1 MKKLRKTNGITLIAL
16 IITILVLLIIAGVVI
31 GTINGGIFGN
41 ANKSAEKYNNEVR
54 KEDELLGALENKL
67 KDYTGENPSTPDQ
80 PTKEPTNVEYFS
92 WTTTETEA
100 TITGFSDAGKEK
112 YNAGEIT
119 ELVIPGEYNGLKV
132 TTINGGAFKGCTGIK
147 ELYIYKELQSV
158 KIAQNGLNYY
168 GAFNGCTNIEKV
180 EFEEGIT
187 KIPDN
192 MLYKA
197 GLKENVNIIIP
208 SSVTEIGESAFY
220 NCTGIKN
227 IDTLFKSVTKIGNSA
242 FSGCT
247 GITNINIGEKVKEIG
262 EWAFASCTRASNVK
276 IPRSVTIINGAT
288 FYNCTGIKELYIY
301 KELQNVKIAQNGLNY
316 CGAFNGCTNIEKVE
330 FEEGITKIPDNMLY
344 KAGLKENVNIIIPS
358 SVTEIGKSAFYNCT
372 TLSEITIPKS
382 IIKIVDYAFYQCS
395 SLKKIN
401 YTGNEQNWRSVQIG
415 NNNAPLT
422 SATINYNQ

>member
-1 MKKLRKTNGITLIAL
+1 M
-16 IITILVLLIIAGVVI
+16 
-31 GTINGGIFGN
+31 
-41 ANKSAEKYNNEVR
+41 
-54 KEDELLGALENKL
+54 
-67 KDYTGENPSTPDQ
+67 
-80 PTKEPTNVEYFS
+80 
-92 WTTTETEA
+92 
-100 TITGFSDAGKEK
+100 
-112 YNAGEIT
+112 
-119 ELVIPGEYNGLKV
+119 
-132 TTINGGAFKGCTGIK
+132 
-147 ELYIYKELQSV
+147 
-158 KIAQNGLNYY
+158 
-168 GAFNGCTNIEKV
+168 
-180 EFEEGIT
+180 
-187 KIPDN
+187 
-192 MLYKA
+192 
-197 GLKENVNIIIP
+197 
-208 SSVTEIGESAFY
+208 
-220 NCTGIKN
+220 
-227 IDTLFKSVTKIGNSA
+227 TKIGNSA